1 LLRLDLSDIYTWTR
15 DSALTIQSLIH
26 EFLNGN
32 SSLEVLIQ
40 RYITAQAKL
49 QAIPNPSGS
58 LSDGSGLGEPKFNVN
73 ITAFTG
79 PWDRPQSDG
88 PALRASALIAYGNFL
103 LAQGQLT
110 KVMDNIWPAVRND
123 LAYVGQY
130 WNRTSFDLW
139 EEVNGTS
146 FFTTAVQ
153 YKALVEGQAFA
164 TALGQSCEAC
174 FVAPELLC
182 HLQNYWNGTAV
193 VSNYPT
199 ANYPLNSRSGVD
211 VNSVLA
217 SINIFDPDGP
227 CDDATFQPCSARALS
242 NHKILV
248 DGFRSLY
255 GVNRG
260 RPVGSA
266 VAVGRYT
273 EDVFMGG
280 NPWYVSIY
288 PLHESPPLTMT
299 QVPGHSCVSRA
310 AVRCPL
316 SVGTTGFLA
325 GYGTFAT
332 LLQGPNLRC
341 EARCLS

>member
-1 LLRLDLSDIYTWTR
+1 
-15 DSALTIQSLIH
+15 
-26 EFLNGN
+26 
-32 SSLEVLIQ
+32 
-40 RYITAQAKL
+40 
-49 QAIPNPSGS
+49 
-58 LSDGSGLGEPKFNVN
+58 
-73 ITAFTG
+73 
-79 PWDRPQSDG
+79 
-88 PALRASALIAYGNFL
+88 
-103 LAQGQLT
+103 
-110 KVMDNIWPAVRND
+110 